1 VSESLVSVVIP
12 LFNKEKYILCTLK
25 SVIAQDYKNVELI
38 LIDDGSTDKGYEVSC
53 KLLEDSQSRFR
64 RVVTISTV
72 NQGQTA
78 ARNEGI
84 KQSKGEFLAF
94 LDADDVWVK
103 SKLSRQVEFLKANPQ
118 FDMVLCNYLMVHE
131 SRVNIKAVSLKPAHR
146 KIVLWLLTTGFGGLI
161 ESTGM
166 VRKSALMNGGVLN
179 SKLEMSGG
187 LDLAFRFNS
196 LGKVGCVDDYLCGY
210 SVSYDGWHNNKED
223 MLNSTAHLL
232 ASGGIY
238 APYKKEL
245 QINLQIYMG
254 LWTFRNK
261 PSLNS
266 IFQFLLIT
274 LKRPVFVFK
283 YLILTIWRLFMAQA
297 RAIIQKKRVSEIIE
311 LLAK

>member
-12 LFNKEKYILCTLK
+12 LFNKEKYISSTLK

-38 LIDDGSTDKGYEVSC
+38 LIDDGSTDKGYSVAC
-53 KLLEDSQSRFR
+53 RLLEDNQSRFS

-84 KQSKGEFLAF
+84 NQSKGEYLAF
-94 LDADDVWVK
+94 LDADDVWAK
-103 SKLSRQVEFLKANPQ
+103 SKLSSQVEFLVANPR
-118 FDMVLCNYLMVHE
+118 FDMVLCNYFMLHE
-131 SRVNIKAVSLKPAHR
+131 SRVRMKAVSLEPVHH

-166 VRKSALMNGGVLN
+166 VRKSALMSGGALN
-179 SKLEMSGG
+179 PKLEMCGG

-196 LGKVGCVDDYLCGY
+196 LGKVGCVDEYLCGY
-210 SVSYDGWHNNKED
+210 SVTYDGWHNNKED

-238 APYKKEL
+238 APYKEEL
-245 QINLQIYMG
+245 QINLQIHMG
-254 LWTFRNK
+254 LWKLRNR
-261 PSLNS
+261 PSLIS
-266 IFQFLLIT
+266 ISQFLLIS
-274 LKRPVFVFK
+274 LKRPIFVFK
-283 YLILTIWRLFMAQA
+283 YLVLTIWRVFMAQA
-297 RAIIQKKRVSEIIE
+297 RVLILRNQVNEVKE
-311 LLAK
+311 LLTK

>member
-1 VSESLVSVVIP
+1 MQPLVTVVIP
-12 LFNKEKYILCTLK
+12 NYNGGVFLEECLTSALE
-25 SVIAQDYKNVELI
+25 QDYTNFEIIV
-38 LIDDGSTDKGYEVSC
+38 IDDGSTDKGYEVSC

-166 VRKSALMNGGVLN
+166 VRKSALVSGGVLN
-179 SKLEMSGG
+179 PKLEMCGG

-196 LGKVGCVDDYLCGY
+196 LGKVGCVDEYLCGY

-238 APYKKEL
+238 APYKEEL
-245 QINLQIYMG
+245 QINLKIYMG
-254 LWTFRNK
+254 LWKIRNQ
-261 PSLNS
+261 PSLKS
-266 IFQFLLIT
+266 ISQFLLIT

-283 YLILTIWRLFMAQA
+283 YLVLTIWRLFMAQA
-297 RAIIQKKRVSEIIE
+297 RAMILRNQVNEVRE

>member
-1 VSESLVSVVIP
+1 MSELLVSVVIP
-12 LFNKEKYILCTLK
+12 LFNKEKYILSTLK

-53 KLLEDSQSRFR
+53 KLLEDNQSRFS

-84 KQSKGEFLAF
+84 KQSKGEYLAF
-94 LDADDVWVK
+94 LDADDVWVN
-103 SKLSRQVEFLKANPQ
+103 SKLSRQVEFLTANPQ
-118 FDMVLCNYLMVHE
+118 FDLALCNYFMVHE
-131 SRVNIKAVSLKPAHR
+131 SIANVKAVSLKPAHR
-146 KIVLWLLTTGFGGLI
+146 KIILWLLTTGFGGLI

-179 SKLEMSGG
+179 SKLEMCGG

-196 LGKVGCVDDYLCGY
+196 MGKIGCVDEYLCGY

-223 MLNSTAHLL
+223 MLNSTGHLL

-238 APYKKEL
+238 APYKEEM
-245 QINLQIYMG
+245 QINLKIHMG
-254 LWTFRNK
+254 LWKIRNQ
-261 PSLNS
+261 PSLKS
-266 IFQFLLIT
+266 ISQFLLIT

-283 YLILTIWRLFMAQA
+283 YLVLTIWRLFMAQA
-297 RAIIQKKRVSEIIE
+297 RAMTLRNQVNEVRE